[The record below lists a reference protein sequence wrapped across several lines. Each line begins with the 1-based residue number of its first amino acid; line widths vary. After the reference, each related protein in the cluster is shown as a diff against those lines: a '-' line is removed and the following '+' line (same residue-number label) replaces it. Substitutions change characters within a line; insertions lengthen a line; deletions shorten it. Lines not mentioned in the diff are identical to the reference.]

1 MSMNPTGTDMWT
13 FRDER
18 LARTDVTGFDVEA
31 SDGAIGKVDDATND
45 VGNSYIVVDTGS
57 WIFGKKVMLPG
68 NVIDE
73 IDLDAQK
80 LYVRRTKDEI
90 KNAPEFDEARIT
102 DPTYRDEY
110 AGYYGSRASEYRD
123 PSSLGS

>member
-1 MSMNPTGTDMWT
+1 MGMNPTGTDMWT

-18 LARTDVTGFDVEA
+18 IARADVTGFDVEA

-45 VGNSYIVVDTGS
+45 VGNSYIIVDTGS

-90 KNAPEFDEARIT
+90 KNAPEFDEARVT

-110 AGYYGSRASEYRD
+110 AGYYGPRASEYRD
-123 PSSLGS
+123 PNLGV